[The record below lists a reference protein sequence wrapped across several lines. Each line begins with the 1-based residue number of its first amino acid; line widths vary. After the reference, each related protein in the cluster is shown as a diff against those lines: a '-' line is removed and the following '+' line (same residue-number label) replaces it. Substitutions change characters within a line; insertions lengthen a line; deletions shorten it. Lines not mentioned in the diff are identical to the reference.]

1 MKRFF
6 LFYCTLLLCSMSVW
20 GQNENKP
27 VQRKFDVDPASK
39 TLLKIPEDTPLPN
52 YLQKDF
58 LSNTPQPNNSN
69 KGFEKNIQM
78 GFNEQFIDPGHE
90 YLERLQTPEAEKN
103 PGDFKVDQYL
113 GDFKSN
119 AKSVRIVFRD
129 HQHPDGDWGS
139 KHGMR
144 DAYEDPDK
152 IAELID
158 AGKAT
163 VDPDERFEIY
173 SELQQLLYEDPMWVY
188 AAQEGLAYPYRD
200 WLQDFTVNPL
210 WRGPHYEY
218 YTKG

>member
-1 MKRFF
+1 
-6 LFYCTLLLCSMSVW
+6 MSVW

-78 GFNEQFIDPGHE
+78 GFNEQFIDPGQE

-129 HQHPDGDWGS
+129 HQHPDGDRVQVRLNDIVFYPNILLQESYKKLDVDLKTGFN
-139 KHGMR
+139 
-144 DAYEDPDK
+144 K
-152 IAELID
+152 IDFVALNQGESGPNTAEVRVYDDQGNLMM
-158 AGKAT
+158 ANRWNLATGTKAT
-163 VDPDERFEIY
+163 FIVVKDE
-173 SELQQLLYEDPMWVY
+173 
-188 AAQEGLAYPYRD
+188 
-200 WLQDFTVNPL
+200 
-210 WRGPHYEY
+210 
-218 YTKG
+218 

>member
-39 TLLKIPEDTPLPN
+39 TLLKIPEDNPLPN

-129 HQHPDGDWGS
+129 HQHPDGDRVQVRLNDIVFYPNILLQESYKKLDVDLKTGFN
-139 KHGMR
+139 
-144 DAYEDPDK
+144 K
-152 IAELID
+152 IDFVALNQGESGPNTAEVRVYDDQGNLMM
-158 AGKAT
+158 ANRWNLATGTKAT
-163 VDPDERFEIY
+163 FIVVKDE
-173 SELQQLLYEDPMWVY
+173 
-188 AAQEGLAYPYRD
+188 
-200 WLQDFTVNPL
+200 
-210 WRGPHYEY
+210 
-218 YTKG
+218 

>member
-1 MKRFF
+1 
-6 LFYCTLLLCSMSVW
+6 MSVW

-39 TLLKIPEDTPLPN
+39 TLLKIPEDNPLPN

-129 HQHPDGDWGS
+129 HQHPDGDRVQVRLNDIVFYPNILLQESYKKLDVDLKTGFN
-139 KHGMR
+139 
-144 DAYEDPDK
+144 K
-152 IAELID
+152 IDFVALNQGESGPNTAEVRVYDDQGNLMM
-158 AGKAT
+158 ANRWNLATGTKAT
-163 VDPDERFEIY
+163 FIVVKDE
-173 SELQQLLYEDPMWVY
+173 
-188 AAQEGLAYPYRD
+188 
-200 WLQDFTVNPL
+200 
-210 WRGPHYEY
+210 
-218 YTKG
+218 